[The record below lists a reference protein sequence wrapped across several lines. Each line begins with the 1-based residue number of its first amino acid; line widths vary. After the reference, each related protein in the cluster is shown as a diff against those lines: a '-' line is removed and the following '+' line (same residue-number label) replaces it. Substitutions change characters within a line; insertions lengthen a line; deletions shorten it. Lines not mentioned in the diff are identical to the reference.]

1 MFVPR
6 KVTLTLSRER
16 LHQSRRYVLAVFER
30 EVAKVVFIFGLFKLS
45 CFQFTLGIVLG
56 PLGTAFSH
64 KDAVLC
70 VKICETRADLIE
82 QVVFIKIVYF
92 NPRRFVKCF

>member
-1 MFVPR
+1 M
-6 KVTLTLSRER
+6 
-16 LHQSRRYVLAVFER
+16 LAVFER
-30 EVAKVVFIFGLFKLS
+30 EVPKVVFIFCLFKLS

-82 QVVFIKIVYF
+82 QVVFIEVVYF
-92 NPRRFVKCF
+92 NAWRFVKFF